1 MVRCWK
7 CGRENEEG
15 MRFCT
20 NCGTPVTAGGQ
31 ASGGQSGAGSSG
43 GYDPN
48 SETISF
54 NAPPQTAVGFGA
66 PTTPY
71 TAPPFTEPAAATPP
85 PAKSKT
91 GLIVGVIAGVLLL
104 GVLSVAAIGGYYYY
118 SNSRDVAV
126 NNGNNSNRQGGLDPD
141 KKATPEANTNAS
153 PESSPEA
160 SPTPRQQL
168 FEPPTTP
175 TKEGSFTVYA
185 NEAWQMSNIAVVPLE
200 QFTTTVD
207 GIVDISGVKTGVRAG
222 GVSDAKFKSRRLFP
236 EFPVGALIMRTRY
249 ADGRFSNMVAMGARG
264 DWQNLP
270 DERGMLE
277 FIINDNAPQDNG
289 GQFTIKVR
297 FRSVPK
303 K

>member
-7 CGRENEEG
+7 CGRENDDE

-20 NCGTPVTAGGQ
+20 NCGTPITPSQTV
-31 ASGGQSGAGSSG
+31 GAA
-43 GYDPN
+43 GYDPSQ

-54 NAPPQTAVGFGA
+54 NAPPQTAVGRGM

-71 TAPPFTEPAAATPP
+71 TAAPPFTQSAS
-85 PAKSKT
+85 KSRT
-91 GLIVGVIAGVLLL
+91 GMIVGIIASVFVLGIVALAGV
-104 GVLSVAAIGGYYYY
+104 AGYYYY
-118 SNSRDVAV
+118 SNTGTK
-126 NNGNNSNRQGGLDPD
+126 NGNANQKSIDPNV
-141 KKATPEANTNAS
+141 K
-153 PESSPEA
+153 
-160 SPTPRQQL
+160 PTPDSANANAGPSSEPSPSPAAKQL

-185 NEAWQMSNIAVVPLE
+185 NEGWQLSELAVVPLE
-200 QFTTTVD
+200 QYTTTVD
-207 GIVDISGVKTGVRAG
+207 GIIDISGVKTGVRIG

-236 EFPVGALIMRTRY
+236 EFPVGALVMRTRY
-249 ADGRFSNMVAMGARG
+249 ADGRFSNMMAMGANG
-264 DWQNLP
+264 SWENLP

-289 GQFTIKVR
+289 GQFTVKLKMKR
-297 FRSVPK
+297 VPK

>member
-20 NCGTPVTAGGQ
+20 NCGTPVTADN
-31 ASGGQSGAGSSG
+31 QSGSSPG

-48 SETISF
+48 SATISF
-54 NAPPQTAVGFGA
+54 NAPPQTAVGMGT

-71 TAPPFTEPAAATPP
+71 TAPPFTNNTTTPP
-85 PAKSKT
+85 PAKSRT
-91 GLIVGVIAGVLLL
+91 GLVVGVIAGLLLL
-104 GVLSVAAIGGYYYY
+104 GLLGVGGIAGYYYY
-118 SNSRDVAV
+118 SNSKNVAV
-126 NNGNNSNRQGGLDPD
+126 NNGNSNKQGTLDPD

-153 PESSPEA
+153 PESSPEP
-160 SPTPRQQL
+160 SPSPRQQL

-185 NEAWQMSNIAVVPLE
+185 NESWQRSEIAVVPLE

-207 GIVDISGVKTGVRAG
+207 GIVDIAGVKTGVRAG

-249 ADGRFSNMVAMGARG
+249 ADGRFSNMVAAGIRG

-289 GQFTIKVR
+289 GQFTIKVK

>member
-1 MVRCWK
+1 MVRCLK

-20 NCGTPVTAGGQ
+20 NCGTPVTPPGQTGAGG
-31 ASGGQSGAGSSG
+31 ASSSGG
-43 GYDPN
+43 GYDPHT

-54 NAPPQTAVGFGA
+54 NAPPQTAVGYGT

-71 TAPPFTEPAAATPP
+71 TARPFADNAAAPP
-85 PAKSKT
+85 PPPPPKSRT
-91 GLIVGVIAGVLLL
+91 GLVVGIIAGVLLL
-104 GVLSVAAIGGYYYY
+104 GLLGVGGVAGYYYY
-118 SNSRDVAV
+118 TNKNDVAV
-126 NNGNNSNRQGGLDPD
+126 NNGNNRKGTPDPE
-141 KKATPEANTNAS
+141 KKGTPEANTNAS
-153 PESSPEA
+153 PESSPEP
-160 SPTPRQQL
+160 SPSPKQQL

-175 TKEGSFTVYA
+175 TKEGTFTVYA
-185 NEAWQMSNIAVVPLE
+185 NEGWQMSDIAVVPLE

-207 GIVDISGVKTGVRAG
+207 GIVDIAGVKTGLRANG
-222 GVSDAKFKSRRLFP
+222 TNDAKFKSRRLFP

-249 ADGRFSNMVAMGARG
+249 ANGRFSNMVAAGTRG

-277 FIINDNAPQDNG
+277 FIINDNQPKDNG
-289 GQFTIKVR
+289 GQFTVKVKLK
-297 FRSVPK
+297 SVPK

>member
-1 MVRCWK
+1 LL
-7 CGRENEEG
+7 G
-15 MRFCT
+15 
-20 NCGTPVTAGGQ
+20 
-31 ASGGQSGAGSSG
+31 
-43 GYDPN
+43 
-48 SETISF
+48 
-54 NAPPQTAVGFGA
+54 
-66 PTTPY
+66 
-71 TAPPFTEPAAATPP
+71 
-85 PAKSKT
+85 
-91 GLIVGVIAGVLLL
+91 LL
-104 GVLSVAAIGGYYYY
+104 GVGGIAGYYYY
-118 SNSRDVAV
+118 SNSKNVAV
-126 NNGNNSNRQGGLDPD
+126 NNGNSNRRGTLDPD

-153 PESSPEA
+153 PESSPEP
-160 SPTPRQQL
+160 SPSPRQQL

-185 NEAWQMSNIAVVPLE
+185 NESWQRSDIAVVPLE

-207 GIVDISGVKTGVRAG
+207 GIVDIAGVKTGVRAG

-249 ADGRFSNMVAMGARG
+249 ADGRFSNMVAAGIRG

-289 GQFTIKVR
+289 GQFTIKVK

>member
-20 NCGTPVTAGGQ
+20 NCGTPVA
-31 ASGGQSGAGSSG
+31 AAGGQSGAASG
-43 GYDPN
+43 GYDAT

-54 NAPPQTAVGFGA
+54 NAPPQTAVGMGT

-71 TAPPFTEPAAATPP
+71 TAPPFTNNQPP
-85 PAKSKT
+85 PPPKSST

-104 GVLSVAAIGGYYYY
+104 GLLGGVGVAGYYYY
-118 SNSRDVAV
+118 SNSKNVAV
-126 NNGNNSNRQGGLDPD
+126 NNGNGNREGKIDPD
-141 KKATPEANTNAS
+141 KKGTPEANANAS

-160 SPTPRQQL
+160 SPSPKQQL

-175 TKEGSFTVYA
+175 TKEGTFTVYA
-185 NEAWQMSNIAVVPLE
+185 NEGWQRSDIAVVPLE

-207 GIVDISGVKTGVRAG
+207 GIVDIAGVKTGVRAA

-249 ADGRFSNMVAMGARG
+249 ADGRFSNMVAAGARG

-289 GQFTIKVR
+289 GQFTIKVKL
-297 FRSVPK
+297 RSVPK

>member
-1 MVRCWK
+1 
-7 CGRENEEG
+7 

-20 NCGTPVTAGGQ
+20 NCGTPVTA
-31 ASGGQSGAGSSG
+31 ASQSGASPG

-54 NAPPQTAVGFGA
+54 NAPPQTAVGMGT

-71 TAPPFTEPAAATPP
+71 TAPPFTDNTPP
-85 PAKSKT
+85 PAKSRT
-91 GLIVGVIAGVLLL
+91 GLVVGVIAGLLLL
-104 GVLSVAAIGGYYYY
+104 GLLGVGGIAGYYYY
-118 SNSRDVAV
+118 SNKDVAA
-126 NNGNNSNRQGGLDPD
+126 NNGNRQGTLDPD
-141 KKATPEANTNAS
+141 KKATPGAANTNAS
-153 PESSPEA
+153 PEGSPQP
-160 SPTPRQQL
+160 SPSPKQQL

-185 NEAWQMSNIAVVPLE
+185 NEGWQMSNIAVVPLE
-200 QFTTTVD
+200 QFTTTTD
-207 GIVDISGVKTGVRAG
+207 GIVDIAGVKTGVRAG

-249 ADGRFSNMVAMGARG
+249 ADGRFSNMVQAGTRG

-289 GQFTIKVR
+289 GQFTIKAKL
-297 FRSVPK
+297 RSVPK

>member
-1 MVRCWK
+1 MVRCGK
-7 CGRENEEG
+7 CGRENEQG

-20 NCGTPVTAGGQ
+20 NCGTPMTGESQ
-31 ASGGQSGAGSSG
+31 TGAAAG
-43 GYDPN
+43 GYDPHT

-54 NAPPQTAVGFGA
+54 NAPPQTAVGMGT

-71 TAPPFTEPAAATPP
+71 TAPPFAESPP
-85 PAKSKT
+85 PPPQKSRT
-91 GLIVGVIAGVLLL
+91 GMIVGIIAGLLLL
-104 GVLSVAAIGGYYYY
+104 GLVGLGGVAGYYYY
-118 SNSRDVAV
+118 TNTKKDVAV
-126 NNGNNSNRQGGLDPD
+126 NNGNSKQGTLDPD
-141 KKATPEANTNAS
+141 KKATPTQENTNAT
-153 PESSPEA
+153 PESSPQP
-160 SPTPRQQL
+160 SPSPKQL

-185 NEAWQMSNIAVVPLE
+185 NEGWQMSNIAVVPLE
-200 QFTTTVD
+200 QFTTTTD
-207 GIVDISGVKTGVRAG
+207 GIVDIAGVKTGLRAG
-222 GVSDAKFKSRRLFP
+222 GTNDAKFKSRRLFP

-249 ADGRFSNMVAMGARG
+249 ADGKFSNMVAAGTRG

-289 GQFTIKVR
+289 GQFTIKVKLK
-297 FRSVPK
+297 SVPK